1 MASPMALS
9 PEVLKARIRVQ
20 VALLRELA
28 AKTAVEW
35 DRATMRERYA
45 NSGNPILRA
54 LARRLPPPPAPP
66 SVD

>member
-1 MASPMALS
+1 MR
-9 PEVLKARIRVQ
+9 EVAVNDPVLLEARIRLQ

-35 DRATMRERYA
+35 VRATARERYA
-45 NSGNPILRA
+45 NSGNPILRE
-54 LARRLPPPPAPP
+54 LARRLPPLLPP

>member
-1 MASPMALS
+1 MSDP
-9 PEVLKARIRVQ
+9 VLEARIQLQ

-35 DRATMRERYA
+35 TRATMRERYA
-45 NSGNPILRA
+45 KSGNPILRE
-54 LARRLPPPPAPP
+54 LARRLPPLPPP

>member
-1 MASPMALS
+1 VNDP
-9 PEVLKARIRVQ
+9 VLLEARIRLQ

-35 DRATMRERYA
+35 VRATARERYA
-45 NSGNPILRA
+45 NSGNPILRE
-54 LARRLPPPPAPP
+54 LARRLPPLLPP